1 MLAQVF
7 IKIISFVS
15 LSYVLNALV
24 SQKWNTLGLFVC
36 ETTQGTFMTFCSDI
50 YDLQRMNIKVFCDA
64 LMTAAVAL

>member
-24 SQKWNTLGLFVC
+24 SQKRNTLGLFVC
-36 ETTQGTFMTFCSDI
+36 ETTQGTFKPFCPDI

-64 LMTAAVAL
+64 